1 MIFLILGFASLL
13 LLMYALGMFSRAQI
27 ASIKQ
32 FGVWTAAIGGLALTG
47 MLFLTGRGPLA
58 LSALVLL
65 GPMVW
70 SWVAE
75 GKRGAVPPPGGRQW
89 GRRPGG
95 AGEQRARP
103 SSGLSRAEAYEVL
116 GLKPGASA
124 AEIRAAHHRLMR
136 ASHPDAGGSDWL
148 AARINQARD
157 TLLG

>member
-1 MIFLILGFASLL
+1 MIYLLLGFASLVV
-13 LLMYALGMFSRAQI
+13 LMFSLGMFSRAQV

-32 FGVWTAAIGGLALTG
+32 FGIWTAAIGGLLLAV

-58 LSALVLL
+58 ISALVLL

-75 GKRGAVPPPGGRQW
+75 GKRGAAPPPPGGSQW
-89 GRRPGG
+89 HRRPG
-95 AGEQRARP
+95 ADRARP
-103 SSGLSRAEAYEVL
+103 STGMSRAEALEVL

-124 AEIRAAHHRLMR
+124 ADIRAAHHRLMR

-157 TLLG
+157 VLLG